1 MTPTSQD
8 RHAAVNAF
16 ANRVAKYVTEEGDP
30 EWSPYRVAVE
40 AVTVAMQDAW
50 YEVEAIGSPAA
61 APTPS
66 PDRDPRWGE
75 QELQASAVYAE
86 LTDELRDRLDADDV
100 AEIISTADRF
110 PLADGRTGVPTREQI
125 ARTAY
130 ESTHGSWDAITDGL
144 REMYLAEAEAVLA
157 LISQPRLAGV
167 PVADPPVVGGAGTKR
182 WFVFDPYDGCE
193 FFATEQQALDCA
205 SDFIDGYLDDGCL
218 DDGWEGVV
226 AGFVTAEATQV
237 HRLERGDDRWDEV
250 TGGRTDIEF
259 WCQYEMHPVAASP
272 TVLVE
277 LPREVVERYA
287 RNHEDVFHPTDYP
300 LVCAAARDALA
311 EKEADR

>member
-1 MTPTSQD
+1 MCPTCSAGPPAPGDEVAYAYPITSPPTDQETPD
-8 RHAAVNAF
+8 WCVCGEAWAEHD
-16 ANRVAKYVTEEGDP
+16 EPGEDIMPGDEHYHRKP
-30 EWSPYRVAVE
+30 P
-40 AVTVAMQDAW
+40 
-50 YEVEAIGSPAA
+50 
-61 APTPS
+61 
-66 PDRDPRWGE
+66 
-75 QELQASAVYAE
+75 
-86 LTDELRDRLDADDV
+86 
-100 AEIISTADRF
+100 
-110 PLADGRTGVPTREQI
+110 
-125 ARTAY
+125 
-130 ESTHGSWDAITDGL
+130 
-144 REMYLAEAEAVLA
+144 
-157 LISQPRLAGV
+157 
-167 PVADPPVVGGAGTKR
+167 DPPVVPAPPKR

-205 SDFIDGYLDDGCL
+205 SDFIDGYLDDGW
-218 DDGWEGVV
+218 DGSVDVV

-237 HRLERGDDRWDEV
+237 HRIERGDDRWDEV